1 MTGAPR
7 PHGPKTSPTSQH
19 SSNHRAGA
27 TVASLGVRVR
37 LVPLDAD
44 RESKLARLI
53 ASGETLRL
61 EWESLL
67 RQIID
72 LLSDDVRG
80 VQDKDS
86 SSGPSDL

>member
-1 MTGAPR
+1 MTGSPR
-7 PHGPKTSPTSQH
+7 LRGPETPPTSQH
-19 SSNHRAGA
+19 SSDHRAGA

-61 EWESLL
+61 EWESLFQ
-67 RQIID
+67 QIVD
-72 LLSDDVRG
+72 LLSDDVRS
-80 VQDKDS
+80 VQDSDS
-86 SSGPSDL
+86 SSRSSGL

>member
-1 MTGAPR
+1 MTGSPR
-7 PHGPKTSPTSQH
+7 LRGPKTPPKSQL
-19 SSNHRAGA
+19 SLDHRAGA

-61 EWESLL
+61 EWESLVL
-67 RQIID
+67 QIVD
-72 LLSDDVRG
+72 LLRDDVRG
-80 VQDKDS
+80 VQDSDRS
-86 SSGPSDL
+86 SSPSDL